1 MREIKYKSISAGPGG
16 VKHPGE
22 VHLMPKNEAAALVKG
37 GYAEYTTIEPPEK
50 AIVIPAEKAVVVPE
64 ETAAIKQP
72 EAPGKK
78 ARPIAKGKVKR

>member
-50 AIVIPAEKAVVVPE
+50 AIINPAEKAVITPE
-64 ETAAIKQP
+64 ETADIMPPKRGRGRIKQ
-72 EAPGKK
+72 
-78 ARPIAKGKVKR
+78 